1 MRLIKLVLISAVVL
15 FGVIT
20 AIASLLPSHVRIS
33 RAVDIDAAPGK
44 AYAHVADIKAWEG
57 WNEFVKAYHNPRW
70 QEDKLVTDEITIT
83 LQQKSDTLITA
94 GWQQP
99 SGEAYGSGY
108 QVVRYSHDSL
118 RCTVQW
124 YFDFHVRWYPW
135 EKFQSIVYDQ
145 QLGPVMEKSLQ
156 NLKRQVESQ

>member
-15 FGVIT
+15 FGIIT

-44 AYAHVADIKAWEG
+44 IYPKIADIKAWEG
-57 WNEFVKAYHNPRW
+57 WNLFVEAYHNKRW
-70 QEDKLVTDEITIT
+70 QEDKLVTDEITIS

-99 SGEAYGSGY
+99 SGTAFGSGY
-108 QVVRYSHDSL
+108 QLIRYPHDTL
-118 RCTVQW
+118 RSTVQW
-124 YFDFHVRWYPW
+124 YFDFHVSWYPW

-145 QLGPVMEKSLQ
+145 QMGPAMEKSLQ